1 MPEQRF
7 DRLPPEAGLFMQV
20 WADAF
25 LTELETALDDIETN
39 VADILAAQAA
49 ATAAARE
56 LARINSY
63 PSPTNVLTAADVGA
77 DATIT
82 VAAHSR
88 IYPVQGSIDVA
99 DVVIP
104 APVDLTGKSF
114 STLYYVYYDDT
125 TLTGTTPTYVATTS
139 APTSRA
145 GAAAGRHFVGEIT
158 TPANGAGGTSGSG
171 GAPPGGGAIP

>member
-1 MPEQRF
+1 MTQRF

-20 WADAF
+20 WAESF
-25 LTELETALDDIETN
+25 LSDLETALDDIETN
-39 VADILAAQAA
+39 IADILAAQTT
-49 ATAAARE
+49 ATASARE

-82 VAAHSR
+82 IAAHTR
-88 IYPVQGSIDVA
+88 VYPVQGSIDVA
-99 DVVIP
+99 DVSV
-104 APVDLTGKSF
+104 AGGSLTGKSF
-114 STLYYVYYDDT
+114 STLYYIYYDDA
-125 TLTGTTPTYVATTS
+125 TLASTTPTYVATTS
-139 APTSRA
+139 APSSRA